1 MQRLVDAAMVI
12 VTVIV
17 PPLAPQFFP
26 EILHK
31 RFLVGRI
38 QIVLFQADDE
48 ANIGFWLHPCYKR
61 AAKPSN

>member
-1 MQRLVDAAMVI
+1 VQRLVDAAVVI

-31 RFLVGRI
+31 RFLVGE
-38 QIVLFQADDE
+38 VTSYLFQADDE
-48 ANIGFWLHPCYKR
+48 ANIGF
-61 AAKPSN
+61 